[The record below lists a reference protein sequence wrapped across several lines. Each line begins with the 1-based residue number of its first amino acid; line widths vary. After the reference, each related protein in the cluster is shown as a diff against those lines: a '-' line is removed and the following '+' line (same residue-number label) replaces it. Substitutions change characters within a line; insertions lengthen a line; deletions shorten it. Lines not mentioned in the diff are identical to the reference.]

1 MDDLLKVT
9 VICEDLD
16 VGVCLYE
23 RVVEVIKLFCGE
35 GLWSRT
41 SDAQAADAGDG

>member
-1 MDDLLKVT
+1 MDDLLKVRI
-9 VICEDLD
+9 ICEDLG

-23 RVVEVIKLFCGE
+23 RVVEIVKLFYGE
-35 GLWSRT
+35 GLRSGT